1 MTATG
6 SQCDAGFYCSGGSPE
21 SAPVNQTWGDEC
33 PAGERFTQ
41 LETVKEWSY
50 TRINN
55 LHWLLDQFVMLFLE
69 LFMKKLIKISITDN
83 LKYYAVTEFYFEV
96 QNIF

>member
-1 MTATG
+1 MAIY
-6 SQCDAGFYCSGGSPE
+6 QDK
-21 SAPVNQTWGDEC
+21 Q
-33 PAGERFTQ
+33 FT
-41 LETVKEWSY
+41 LA
-50 TRINN
+50 
-55 LHWLLDQFVMLFLE
+55 QFVMLFLE

>member
-1 MTATG
+1 MTAEG

-41 LETVKEWSY
+41 LETV
-50 TRINN
+50 
-55 LHWLLDQFVMLFLE
+55 
-69 LFMKKLIKISITDN
+69 
-83 LKYYAVTEFYFEV
+83 
-96 QNIF
+96 